1 LLGEEV
7 NTQVSVLTSCSRG
20 GDADDLART
29 TLKDQEIA
37 DADVVAGDGNSV
49 GRTRGFNRALGSS
62 LRSSAYLNVNFFRL
76 MVVLVMMM
84 RFSIEDTVTNT
95 VSRLVETVAE
105 GVVVTWA
112 GLGV

>member
-7 NTQVSVLTSCSRG
+7 NTQVSVLASCRRG

-37 DADVVAGDGNSV
+37 NADVVAGDGDSV
-49 GRTRGFNRALGSS
+49 GGARGFDRALGSS

-76 MVVLVMMM
+76 MMVLMMM
-84 RFSIEDTVTNT
+84 RFSIEDTITDT
-95 VSRLVETVAE
+95 VCRLVETVAE

-112 GLGV
+112 VLGV

>member
-7 NTQVSVLTSCSRG
+7 NTQISVLTSCSRG

-37 DADVVAGDGNSV
+37 DADVVAGDGDSV

-84 RFSIEDTVTNT
+84 MRFSIEDTV
-95 VSRLVETVAE
+95 SRLVETMAE

>member
-37 DADVVAGDGNSV
+37 DADVVAGDGDSV

-76 MVVLVMMM
+76 MVFVMM
-84 RFSIEDTVTNT
+84 RFSIEDTVTDT

>member
-1 LLGEEV
+1 
-7 NTQVSVLTSCSRG
+7 LTSCSRG

-37 DADVVAGDGNSV
+37 DADVVAGDGDSV
-49 GRTRGFNRALGSS
+49 GRTRGFDRALGSS

-84 RFSIEDTVTNT
+84 MRFSIEDTV
-95 VSRLVETVAE
+95 SRLVETMAE

>member
-1 LLGEEV
+1 M
-7 NTQVSVLTSCSRG
+7 LTSCSRG
-20 GDADDLART
+20 GNADDLART
-29 TLKDQEIA
+29 TLKNQEIA
-37 DADVVAGDGNSV
+37 GADVVAGDGDSV

-84 RFSIEDTVTNT
+84 MRFSIEDTVTNT

>member
-1 LLGEEV
+1 
-7 NTQVSVLTSCSRG
+7 VLTSCSRC

-37 DADVVAGDGNSV
+37 DADVVAGDGDSV

-84 RFSIEDTVTNT
+84 MRFSIEDT

>member
-1 LLGEEV
+1 M
-7 NTQVSVLTSCSRG
+7 LTSCSRC

-37 DADVVAGDGNSV
+37 DADVVAGDGDSV

-76 MVVLVMMM
+76 MVVAVMMM
-84 RFSIEDTVTNT
+84 RFSIEDT

>member
-7 NTQVSVLTSCSRG
+7 NTQVSVLASRSRG

-37 DADVVAGDGNSV
+37 NADVVTGNGDSV

-76 MVVLVMMM
+76 MMVLVMM
-84 RFSIEDTVTNT
+84 RFSIEDT

>member
-1 LLGEEV
+1 MLGEEV

-37 DADVVAGDGNSV
+37 DADMVARDGDSV

>member
-1 LLGEEV
+1 MLGEEV
-7 NTQVSVLTSCSRG
+7 NTQVPVLASCRRC

-37 DADVVAGDGNSV
+37 DADVVAGDGDSV
-49 GRTRGFNRALGSS
+49 GRTRGFDRALGSS
-62 LRSSAYLNVNFFRL
+62 LRSSTYLNVNFFRL
-76 MVVLVMMM
+76 MVFVMM
-84 RFSIEDTVTNT
+84 RFSIEDT

>member
-7 NTQVSVLTSCSRG
+7 NTQISVLTSCSRG

-37 DADVVAGDGNSV
+37 DADVVAGDGDSV

-84 RFSIEDTVTNT
+84 MRFSIEDT